1 MSTARECRK
10 GQSSSRMDI
19 SKQMT
24 SLALYREGIN
34 VFLGHFEPLKVVAL
48 TVGSSV
54 VLYKIIETV
63 KLSEEG
69 ILVAAKKKFF
79 KLVR

>member
-1 MSTARECRK
+1 
-10 GQSSSRMDI
+10 MDI

-34 VFLGHFEPLKVVAL
+34 VFLDYFEPLKVVAL

>member
-1 MSTARECRK
+1 MDFSRQMQIIALSRK
-10 GQSSSRMDI
+10 GV
-19 SKQMT
+19 
-24 SLALYREGIN
+24 N

-54 VLYKIIETV
+54 LLYRMYEIV
-63 KLSEEG
+63 KFSEEG

-79 KLVR
+79 KLIK